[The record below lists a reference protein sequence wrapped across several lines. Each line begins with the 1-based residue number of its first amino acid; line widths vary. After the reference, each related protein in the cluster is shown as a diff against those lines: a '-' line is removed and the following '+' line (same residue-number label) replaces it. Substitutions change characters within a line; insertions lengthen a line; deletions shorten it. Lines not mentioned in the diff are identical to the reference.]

1 MNQVVHAMTIY
12 SLVNLCRAARLPEPV
27 PEYQFHATRKWRFD
41 YAWPLHM
48 LALEVN
54 GGIWVQGR
62 HTRGAGQLKEMEKM
76 NAAALAGWRV
86 LYVTPDQLR
95 NGVALLL
102 LMQALQPVLGA
113 A

>member
-1 MNQVVHAMTIY
+1 
-12 SLVNLCRAARLPEPV
+12 
-27 PEYQFHATRKWRFD
+27 
-41 YAWPLHM
+41 
-48 LALEVN
+48 
-54 GGIWVQGR
+54 
-62 HTRGAGQLKEMEKM
+62 M